1 MLARAGHGPA
11 CGLPHNVRVTLAL
24 TLVAIAVTVI
34 VVARLCAPLGL
45 PSPIAL
51 LLVGLV
57 ASVLPFV
64 PDVSLDPDVVLLGLL
79 PPLLYAAARGTSLVD
94 IRANRR
100 AILGL
105 SVGLVLFTTFGV
117 ALVAWW
123 LLPIPFAVAVALGAI
138 VAPPDAVAA
147 TAVARGI
154 GLPRRVTTILEG
166 ESLLNDATAL
176 VTLRTAIA
184 AAGLATSHHGFA
196 SHGEVSVGS
205 VARDFGLAVVGGVG
219 VGWVVFVLIGLL
231 RKQLTEAASDTAL
244 SFAAPFLSYLP
255 AELLGASGVL
265 AVVTTGL
272 LLAHKA
278 PVLQSAASRL
288 SERVNWASLT
298 FLLENAVFLL
308 IGLQLSRLVRDVQAS
323 EISLERATTVGL
335 VVLVAVLVLRPV
347 WLFPFSWL
355 VSRLGSA
362 ERAPLDV
369 PSTTVTSWAGMRGV
383 VTLAA
388 ALTLPEAT
396 EHRPT
401 LVLIALIVTIG
412 TLALQSSTLPML
424 ARALD
429 VRGPDPREDA
439 LQEATV
445 VRATTGAGL
454 RALDALPDVD
464 TEVAQDLR
472 GSVELRVNRIW
483 ERLGTLGPRDEET
496 PSETRRRL
504 RTLMLEA
511 EREELLRIRDEDD
524 VDHEILAGVMNQLD
538 AEEAALSWTTAK
550 AARLRDAELRAPD
563 QVLTACEHL
572 ESEPDCAVPS
582 TSEGC
587 VDCLRE
593 GMSWVHLRVCTRCG
607 NVGCCDSSPG
617 RHASRH
623 FEASGHPVM
632 RSLEPGEAWRWCFVD
647 EALG

>member
-1 MLARAGHGPA
+1 MRTRTARGAG

-34 VVARLCAPLGL
+34 VVARLCAPVGL

-64 PDVSLDPDVVLLGLL
+64 PEVSLEPDVVLLGLL

-196 SHGEVSVGS
+196 SHGEVTIGS

-231 RKQLTEAASDTAL
+231 RKHLTEASADTAL
-244 SFAAPFLSYLP
+244 SFTAPFLSYLP

-288 SERVNWASLT
+288 SERVNWASIT
-298 FLLENAVFLL
+298 FLLGNAVFLL
-308 IGLQLSRLVRDVQAS
+308 IGLQLSRLVADVEAS
-323 EISLERATTVGL
+323 EISLGRAAVVGL
-335 VVLVAVLVLRPV
+335 VVLLAVLVLRPL
-347 WLFPFSWL
+347 WLFPFTWL
-355 VSRLGSA
+355 AGRIGSD
-362 ERAPLDV
+362 RTPLDV
-369 PSTTVTSWAGMRGV
+369 PSTSVTSWAGMRGV

-388 ALTLPEAT
+388 ALTLPEST
-396 EHRPT
+396 DHRPT
-401 LVLIALIVTIG
+401 LVLIALIVTVG

-454 RALDALPDVD
+454 RALDALPDLDADVRR
-464 TEVAQDLR
+464 DLH
-472 GSVELRVNRIW
+472 GSAELRVNRIW

-496 PSETRRRL
+496 PSEVRRRL
-504 RTLMLEA
+504 RVVMLEA
-511 EREELLRIRDEDD
+511 ERAELLRIRDEDE
-524 VDHEILAGVMNQLD
+524 VDHEVLSGVMNQLD
-538 AEEAALSWTTAK
+538 AEEAALSWSTART
-550 AARLRDAELRAPD
+550 ARLRDAELRAPD
-563 QVLTACEHL
+563 QVATACDHL

-593 GMSWVHLRVCTRCG
+593 GLTWVHLRICTRCG
-607 NVGCCDSSPG
+607 NVGCCDSSQG

-623 FEASGHPVM
+623 FESSRHPVM

-647 EALG
+647 QALG

>member
-1 MLARAGHGPA
+1 MPPPPVLSD
-11 CGLPHNVRVTLAL
+11 NVPVPLAL

-34 VVARLCAPLGL
+34 VVARLCAPVGV
-45 PSPIAL
+45 PAPIAL

-64 PDVSLDPDVVLLGLL
+64 PDVSLEPDVVLLGLL

-94 IRANRR
+94 IRANRG

-105 SVGLVLFTTFGV
+105 SVGLVLFTAFGV

-184 AAGLATSHHGFA
+184 AAGLATTHHGFA
-196 SHGEVSVGS
+196 SHGPVTVGS
-205 VARDFGLAVVGGVG
+205 VARDFGLAVIGGVG
-219 VGWVVFVLIGLL
+219 VGWVVFALIGLL
-231 RKQLTEAASDTAL
+231 RKHLTEAPADTAL

-272 LLAHKA
+272 LLAHRA

-288 SERVNWASLT
+288 SERVNWASVT

-308 IGLQLSRLVRDVQAS
+308 IGLQLSRLVRDVEAS
-323 EISLERATTVGL
+323 EISVGRAAAVGL
-335 VVLVAVLVLRPV
+335 VVLVAVLVLRPLWV
-347 WLFPFSWL
+347 FPFAWL
-355 VSRLGSA
+355 AGRLGPA
-362 ERAPLDV
+362 ERTAFDGP
-369 PSTTVTSWAGMRGV
+369 TTAVTSWAGMRGV

-388 ALTLPEAT
+388 ALTLPET
-396 EHRPT
+396 TDSRPT
-401 LVLIALIVTIG
+401 LVLIALVVTIG
-412 TLALQSSTLPML
+412 TLALQSSTLPWL

-445 VRATTGAGL
+445 VQSATGAGL
-454 RALDALPDVD
+454 RALATVEGVD
-464 TEVAQDLR
+464 PAVAQELR
-472 GSVELRVNRIW
+472 ANAELRVNRTW
-483 ERLGTLGPRDEET
+483 ERLGALGPREDET
-496 PSETRRRL
+496 PSEVHRRL
-504 RTLMLEA
+504 RTVMLGA
-511 EREELLRIRDEDD
+511 ERAELLRIRDEDE
-524 VDHEILAGVMNQLD
+524 VDHEILSTVMNQLD
-538 AEEAALSWTTAK
+538 AEEAALTWTTAR

-563 QVLTACEHL
+563 QVATACDHL
-572 ESEPDCAVPS
+572 ETEPDCAVP
-582 TSEGC
+582 TSSAGC
-587 VDCLRE
+587 ADCLRE
-593 GMSWVHLRVCTRCG
+593 GLTWVHLRVCTRCG

-623 FEASGHPVM
+623 FGASSHPVM